1 MSNIHGE
8 YTLAEVAAQIGVSP
22 AWINKIRSSTGIGGD
37 LGIQGKKSNF
47 TDKDLAELKRTKSL
61 RLLELDYDDLKQVY
75 ATENELLKFF
85 FYTEGKNNQALC
97 LLVHTDKILI
107 DEKVLA
113 KNESLREAWMD
124 YCEIF
129 HKVYNKVQYMMA
141 EIEKIGA
148 EMKHDLSEYEQ
159 LKKRLVKK

>member
-75 ATENELLKFF
+75 ATENEL
-85 FYTEGKNNQALC
+85 
-97 LLVHTDKILI
+97 
-107 DEKVLA
+107 
-113 KNESLREAWMD
+113 
-124 YCEIF
+124 
-129 HKVYNKVQYMMA
+129 
-141 EIEKIGA
+141 
-148 EMKHDLSEYEQ
+148 
-159 LKKRLVKK
+159 